1 MSNKNFGFGTQIRKS
16 PYFDSTVKWGATGF
30 SVYNHM
36 YIPRDFGSPEQ
47 NFWNLIEKSILCDVA
62 VERQVEITG
71 SDAYKFIQLLTPRD
85 LSKLSVGQCK
95 YVLIVNNDG
104 GILNDPVLLRL
115 AENHFWLS
123 LADSDVLLWAQGV
136 AVNSG
141 LDVKISEPDVSPLQL
156 QGPTSQEIM
165 VKLFGEDIRD
175 LKYYWLREYQLDGI
189 PLIVSRTGWSSE
201 LGYEIYLRDGSKGN
215 ELYEKIMA
223 AGKEHGIQP
232 GHTSSIRRIE
242 GGMLSYH
249 ADADIHTNPF
259 ELGLD
264 RLVNLDS
271 EINFIGKKALKKI
284 KEKGISRKQVG
295 LVIDCAPLSGPNTT
309 FWPIKKDR
317 KQIGKVTSA
326 VYSPRLKKNIALA
339 MVSVEQSEIDFIG
352 KEALKKIKQ
361 EGIKRKQV
369 GLIIDCDPLSGPNT
383 TFWPIEKDGKKIG
396 KVTSAVYSP
405 RLKKNIALAM
415 IEINYSELGNRL
427 DVQIHEGKYSATIVE
442 KPFYDPK
449 KNIVKS

>member
-16 PYFDSTVKWGATGF
+16 PYFESTVKWGATGF

-36 YIPRDFGSPEQ
+36 YIPRDFGNPEQ

-71 SDAYKFIQLLTPRD
+71 PDAYKFTQLLTPRD
-85 LSKLSVGQCK
+85 LSKLAIGQCK
-95 YVLIVNNDG
+95 YVLITNNEG

-123 LADSDVLLWAQGV
+123 LADSDILLWAQGV

-141 LDVKISEPDVSPLQL
+141 LDVQIKEPDVSPLQL
-156 QGPTSQEIM
+156 QGPTSGEIM
-165 VKLFGEDIRD
+165 VKLFGEDIKN
-175 LKYYWLREYQLDGI
+175 LKYYWLKEYNLDGI

-201 LGYEIYLRDGSKGN
+201 LGYEIYLRDGTKGN
-215 ELYEKIMA
+215 ELYEKIME
-223 AGKEHGIQP
+223 AGKEHGLQP

-249 ADADIHTNPF
+249 ADADINTNPF
-259 ELGLD
+259 ELGFD

-271 EINFIGKKALKKI
+271 DNNFIGKEALKKI
-284 KEKGISRKQVG
+284 KHNGVTRKQVG
-295 LVIDCAPLSGPNTT
+295 VEIDCKPLSGPNTT
-309 FWPIKKDR
+309 FWELKKDNIN
-317 KQIGKVTSA
+317 IGKITSA

-339 MVSVEQSEIDFIG
+339 MVSIEQCEIG
-352 KEALKKIKQ
+352 NELKVNTN
-361 EGIKRKQV
+361 EGLFNCK
-369 GLIIDCDPLSGPNT
+369 
-383 TFWPIEKDGKKIG
+383 
-396 KVTSAVYSP
+396 
-405 RLKKNIALAM
+405 
-415 IEINYSELGNRL
+415 
-427 DVQIHEGKYSATIVE
+427 IVE

-449 KNIVKS
+449 KKIVST

>member
-1 MSNKNFGFGTQIRKS
+1 MSHKNFGFGTQIRKS

-71 SDAYKFIQLLTPRD
+71 PDAYKFTQLLTPRD

-201 LGYEIYLRDGSKGN
+201 LGYEIYLRDGSRGN
-215 ELYEKIMA
+215 ELYEKIME
-223 AGKEHGIQP
+223 AGNEYGIQP

-249 ADADIHTNPF
+249 ADADINTNPF
-259 ELGLD
+259 ELGFD

-271 EINFIGKKALKKI
+271 EI
-284 KEKGISRKQVG
+284 Q
-295 LVIDCAPLSGPNTT
+295 
-309 FWPIKKDR
+309 
-317 KQIGKVTSA
+317 
-326 VYSPRLKKNIALA
+326 
-339 MVSVEQSEIDFIG
+339 FIG

-383 TFWPIEKDGKKIG
+383 TFWPIEKETKTIG

-415 IEINYSELGNRL
+415 IEIKHSELGNQL
-427 DVQIHEGKYSATIVE
+427 DVQTHEGKYSATIVE

-449 KNIVKS
+449 KKIANS

>member
-71 SDAYKFIQLLTPRD
+71 PDACKFTQLLTPRD

-165 VKLFGEDIRD
+165 VKLFGDGIRD
-175 LKYYWLREYQLDGI
+175 LKYYWLREYNFDGI

-215 ELYEKIMA
+215 ELYEKIMS

-264 RLVNLDS
+264 RLVNL
-271 EINFIGKKALKKI
+271 ETN
-284 KEKGISRKQVG
+284 
-295 LVIDCAPLSGPNTT
+295 
-309 FWPIKKDR
+309 
-317 KQIGKVTSA
+317 
-326 VYSPRLKKNIALA
+326 
-339 MVSVEQSEIDFIG
+339 IDFIG
-352 KEALKKIKQ
+352 KDALKKIKQ
-361 EGIKRKQV
+361 DGIKRKQV

-383 TFWPIEKDGKKIG
+383 TFWPIEKNGKKIG

-415 IEINYSELGNRL
+415 IEINYSELGNQL
-427 DVQIHEGKYSATIVE
+427 DVQAHDGKYSATIVE

-449 KNIVKS
+449 KKIASS

>member
-1 MSNKNFGFGTQIRKS
+1 MLATSMSNKNFGFGTQIRKS

-47 NFWNLIEKSILCDVA
+47 NFWNLIEKAILCDVA

-71 SDAYKFIQLLTPRD
+71 PDAFKFTQLLTPRD

-95 YVLIVNNDG
+95 YVLITNNDG

-123 LADSDVLLWAQGV
+123 LADSDILLWAQGV
-136 AVNSG
+136 AINSG

-156 QGPTSQEIM
+156 QGPTSGDIM
-165 VKLFGEDIRD
+165 VKIFGEGIKD
-175 LKYYWLREYQLDGI
+175 LKYYWLREYDLDGI

-201 LGYEIYLRDGSKGN
+201 LGYEIYLRDGSRGN
-215 ELYEKIMA
+215 ELYEKIME
-223 AGKEHGIQP
+223 AGKEHGLQP
-232 GHTSSIRRIE
+232 GHTSTIRRIE

-259 ELGLD
+259 ELGFD
-264 RLVNLDS
+264 RLVNLDM
-271 EINFIGKKALKKI
+271 EAN
-284 KEKGISRKQVG
+284 
-295 LVIDCAPLSGPNTT
+295 
-309 FWPIKKDR
+309 
-317 KQIGKVTSA
+317 
-326 VYSPRLKKNIALA
+326 
-339 MVSVEQSEIDFIG
+339 FIG

-369 GLIIDCDPLSGPNT
+369 GLELDGEPLQRPNT
-383 TFWPIEKDGKKIG
+383 TFWPIKKDNTQIG
-396 KVTSAVYSP
+396 KISSAVYSP
-405 RLKKNIALAM
+405 RLKKNIALGM
-415 IEINYSELGNRL
+415 VDINHSEIGNKFEVTA
-427 DVQIHEGKYSATIVE
+427 DDKKFNCTIVE

-449 KNIVKS
+449 KKIASS

>member
-1 MSNKNFGFGTQIRKS
+1 MNKNFGFGTQIRKS

-36 YIPRDFGSPEQ
+36 YIPRDFGNPEK
-47 NFWNLIEKSILCDVA
+47 NFWNLIEKAILCDVA

-71 SDAYKFIQLLTPRD
+71 PDAYKFIQLLTPRD
-85 LSKLSVGQCK
+85 LSKLAIGQCK
-95 YVLIVNNDG
+95 YVLITNNEG
-104 GILNDPVLLRL
+104 CILNDPVLLRL

-141 LDVKISEPDVSPLQL
+141 LNVKITEPDVSPLQL
-156 QGPTSQEIM
+156 QGPTSGEIM
-165 VKLFGEDIRD
+165 IKLFGDSIKD
-175 LKYYWLREYQLDGI
+175 LKYYWLREYNLDEI

-215 ELYEKIMA
+215 QLYEKIMKE
-223 AGKEHGIQP
+223 GKEHGLQP

-249 ADADIHTNPF
+249 ADADINTNPF

-271 EINFIGKKALKKI
+271 DVN
-284 KEKGISRKQVG
+284 
-295 LVIDCAPLSGPNTT
+295 
-309 FWPIKKDR
+309 
-317 KQIGKVTSA
+317 
-326 VYSPRLKKNIALA
+326 
-339 MVSVEQSEIDFIG
+339 FIG

-361 EGIKRKQV
+361 SGVKRKQI
-369 GLIIDCDPLSGPNT
+369 GLELDCEPLKGPNT
-383 TFWPIEKDGKKIG
+383 TFWSILKDGKKIG

-415 IEINYSELGNRL
+415 VEINQSNIGNKFKVKTN
-427 DVQIHEGKYSATIVE
+427 DVEVNCVVVE
-442 KPFYDPK
+442 KPFFDPK
-449 KNIVKS
+449 KQIASS

>member
-71 SDAYKFIQLLTPRD
+71 PDAYKFIQLLTPRD
-85 LSKLSVGQCK
+85 LSKLSIGQCK

-141 LDVKISEPDVSPLQL
+141 LNVKISEPDVSPLQL

-175 LKYYWLREYQLDGI
+175 LKYYWLREYQLDRI

-264 RLVNLDS
+264 RLVNLETD
-271 EINFIGKKALKKI
+271 
-284 KEKGISRKQVG
+284 
-295 LVIDCAPLSGPNTT
+295 
-309 FWPIKKDR
+309 
-317 KQIGKVTSA
+317 
-326 VYSPRLKKNIALA
+326 
-339 MVSVEQSEIDFIG
+339 IDFIG
-352 KEALKKIKQ
+352 KDALKKIKQ
-361 EGIKRKQV
+361 DGIKRKQV
-369 GLIIDCDPLSGPNT
+369 GLIIDCNPLSGPNT
-383 TFWPIEKDGKKIG
+383 TFWPIEKDGKTIG

-415 IEINYSELGNRL
+415 IGINYSELGNQL
-427 DVQIHEGKYSATIVE
+427 DVQTHEGKYSATIVE

-449 KNIVKS
+449 KKIASS